1 MISKS
6 KIIKLDNGDTYFI
19 LDMVSIDNKSYVYT
33 VAIEQNLVD
42 INGIYAFFEVLG
54 NNVNKI
60 DDVLLED
67 KLYEEFS
74 KQMLARFE
82 V

>member
-6 KIIKLDNGDTYFI
+6 KFIKLDNGDTYFV
-19 LDMVSIDNKSYVYT
+19 LDMTSLDNKSYVYT
-33 VAIEQNLVD
+33 VAIEQNLV
-42 INGIYAFFEVLG
+42 NAKGIYAFFEVLG
-54 NNVNKI
+54 NKVNKI
-60 DDVLLED
+60 DDGLLED
-67 KLYEEFS
+67 RLYEEFT

>member
-6 KIIKLDNGDTYFI
+6 KIIKLDNGDTYFV
-19 LDMVSIDNKSYVYT
+19 LDMTSLDNKSYVYT

>member
-6 KIIKLDNGDTYFI
+6 KFIKLDNGDTYFV
-19 LDMVSIDNKSYVYT
+19 LDMTSLDNKSYVYT
-33 VAIEQNLVD
+33 VAIEQNLV
-42 INGIYAFFEVLG
+42 NTKGIYAFFEVLG
-54 NNVNKI
+54 NKVNKI
-60 DDVLLED
+60 DDGLLED
-67 KLYEEFS
+67 RLYEEFT